1 MRRVL
6 EHVVEWKEIHDEMV
20 KDFKKVE
27 FNFQKEHRY
36 KQVSMS
42 YIQLRISS

>member
-20 KDFKKVE
+20 KDFRNVE
-27 FNFQKEHRY
+27 LNFQKERRS
-36 KQVSMS
+36 KQVCLN
-42 YIQLRISS
+42 YIQLWS